1 MIALIIFIS
10 YLSKTCS
17 NFPLCFP
24 SDFVQSQ
31 ILLYKIT
38 KIFNNFIDVVIDFA
52 MDINL
57 IDPTREN
64 IDILNPKD
72 LNVTCPL
79 NHSDQ
84 TFTSFIFENN
94 SDLEVYP

>member
-1 MIALIIFIS
+1 
-10 YLSKTCS
+10 
-17 NFPLCFP
+17 
-24 SDFVQSQ
+24 
-31 ILLYKIT
+31 
-38 KIFNNFIDVVIDFA
+38 